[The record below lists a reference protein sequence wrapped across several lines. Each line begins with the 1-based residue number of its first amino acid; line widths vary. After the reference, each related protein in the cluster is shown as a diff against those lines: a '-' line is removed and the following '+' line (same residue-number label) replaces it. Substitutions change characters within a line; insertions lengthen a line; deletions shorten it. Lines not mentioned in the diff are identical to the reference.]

1 METSPRRF
9 LIVEDSE
16 AFRNFICSTLG
27 KRPELQIVGAATDG
41 LQAVQKAEELRP
53 DLIVLDIGLP
63 SLNGIEVAR
72 RIRKLSPESK
82 ILFVSQEF
90 SADVVKAALGT
101 GAHGYVIKIDA
112 GRELLT
118 AVDAVFRGECFVSKR
133 FSGHDFVAGSDESQD
148 LLTKNPCAPLE
159 RNIEIARV
167 HEVGFY
173 SDDRLFL
180 HDVTQFILNA
190 LEAGKATIVVST
202 EAHRRSLL
210 LRLEASG
217 VDIGA
222 AIAHGRYI
230 SVDAV
235 DALSKFVID
244 GVFDPDRFLNLFE
257 NLIVTA
263 ADGAKGKPARVAV
276 FGEGVHLLWA
286 QGSADAAIQVEKL
299 CNQLAKTYDVDILCG
314 YSLGRVRG
322 GMDKRVFQRIC
333 AEHSAVHAR

>member
-1 METSPRRF
+1 
-9 LIVEDSE
+9 
-16 AFRNFICSTLG
+16 
-27 KRPELQIVGAATDG
+27 
-41 LQAVQKAEELRP
+41 
-53 DLIVLDIGLP
+53 
-63 SLNGIEVAR
+63 
-72 RIRKLSPESK
+72 
-82 ILFVSQEF
+82 
-90 SADVVKAALGT
+90 
-101 GAHGYVIKIDA
+101 
-112 GRELLT
+112 
-118 AVDAVFRGECFVSKR
+118 
-133 FSGHDFVAGSDESQD
+133 
-148 LLTKNPCAPLE
+148 
-159 RNIEIARV
+159 V

-210 LRLEASG
+210 LRLEANA
-217 VDIGA
+217 VDIAA
-222 AIAHGRYI
+222 AIAQGRYI
-230 SVDAV
+230 SVDAA

-263 ADGAKGKPARVAV
+263 ADGANGKPARVAV